1 MQLTSVRNIYTELI
15 NLLLGKQDAAPS
27 LSNMFKTTAGQW
39 TCDTCMIQNK
49 SDATKCAACE
59 TKKPGAAPPG
69 NDWINDTLIINEIN
83 SHMPHS

>member
-1 MQLTSVRNIYTELI
+1 
-15 NLLLGKQDAAPS
+15 
-27 LSNMFKTTAGQW
+27 MFKTTAGHW

-69 NDWINDTLIINEIN
+69 KDWIWKYVLCIYIKLIFSEIILLLWAFVT
-83 SHMPHS
+83 